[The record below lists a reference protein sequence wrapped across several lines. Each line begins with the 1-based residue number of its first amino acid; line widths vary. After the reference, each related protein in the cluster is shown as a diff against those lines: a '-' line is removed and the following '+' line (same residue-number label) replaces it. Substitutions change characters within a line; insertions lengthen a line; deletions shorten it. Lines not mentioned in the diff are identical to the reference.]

1 MAVINQVYQVINLA
15 TQQAWGKNAVEI
27 VDTQS
32 LIAMGD
38 YIINS
43 SDVNS
48 RDVFTKAL
56 TDIIGKTI
64 FVSREYRGADLGLSR
79 DEYEYGGIVRKIRV
93 KPRLTQYNNEYN
105 FTNENFNP
113 WEISVPTVDEKLFSK
128 FGTYS
133 LTVTVTDN
141 QIFTA
146 FKSNEEMM
154 SFYSLIYKQ
163 LNDCIKRGEE
173 AYDRMALANFIGE
186 KFKLQ
191 DSQANK
197 KHTMNVLKKYN
208 DTFGT
213 DLKVKDIWTSPEFL
227 RYFTSVVSEYKD
239 YMAEDTDVFNG
250 SDGYLSQTPEDYMNF
265 YMLKAVDARLAAY
278 LYSDTFH
285 ESMIHLNKYKTVS
298 FWQGIGDSDSFNPD
312 STSKIHLNLASDG
325 SVLEQGGILAVM
337 MDKDAVATFYKRPN
351 AETWRIPQIGNNVYK
366 SVTQMMCNDM
376 FENGIIFYVEDE
388 EV

>member
-105 FTNENFNP
+105 FTNKNFNP